1 MVALLIIEH
10 WICAPADGLRPLGI
24 QHFGNASASLKWP
37 CDRCREPIFAGS
49 GNLIGASFYRSSIVM
64 GDACSNE
71 PTMEWI
77 MFASEAGTF
86 IRALPGEGA
95 TLRSL
100 LIKDAVG
107 SFPNGATKPEILTC
121 DVDVDFICL
130 KESEET
136 GFIFLSDETKCC
148 IASLAVVVGGDVNR
162 DIFH

>member
-1 MVALLIIEH
+1 MKQARSFEH
-10 WICAPADGLRPLGI
+10 
-24 QHFGNASASLKWP
+24 
-37 CDRCREPIFAGS
+37 
-49 GNLIGASFYRSSIVM
+49 YR
-64 GDACSNE
+64 G
-71 PTMEWI
+71 
-77 MFASEAGTF
+77 
-86 IRALPGEGA
+86 GA

>member
-1 MVALLIIEH
+1 
-10 WICAPADGLRPLGI
+10 
-24 QHFGNASASLKWP
+24 
-37 CDRCREPIFAGS
+37 
-49 GNLIGASFYRSSIVM
+49 
-64 GDACSNE
+64 
-71 PTMEWI
+71 

-121 DVDVDFICL
+121 DVDVFICL

-136 GFIFLSDETKCC
+136 ALFSYRTKPN
-148 IASLAVVVGGDVNR
+148 AALHHWRWLWAEM
-162 DIFH
+162 

>member
-1 MVALLIIEH
+1 
-10 WICAPADGLRPLGI
+10 
-24 QHFGNASASLKWP
+24 
-37 CDRCREPIFAGS
+37 
-49 GNLIGASFYRSSIVM
+49 
-64 GDACSNE
+64 
-71 PTMEWI
+71 

-121 DVDVDFICL
+121 DVDVFICL

-148 IASLAVVVGGDVNR
+148 IASLAVVVGGDVNG